1 MISNSTKKEHSK
13 ESVARKKQR
22 ALKISIKEGSA
33 SGFSDSIGSTYIVP
47 FVKELN
53 GGAIHVGI
61 LSAVSGLIAPIAQF
75 FGNNLMEKYSRK
87 RIVSRFTLIQGLLW
101 IPIAILGFLFW
112 KNIALSYLIPALIIL
127 YVLLAATGGIVFP
140 ALFSWMGDLIQ
151 EKSKGSYFGKRN
163 RIISIVSLIA
173 LVFAAIS
180 LSILKNIILP
190 IILLS
195 LFFIIAFISKY
206 ISYKLI
212 KKQYEPKFRLK
223 GGYYFSLW
231 AFINR
236 FDNYGKF
243 TIYHAFF
250 NFAIMIASP
259 FFAIYMLEELNLN
272 YIIYTIVTMSSSV
285 FYLLFTPLVGKFS
298 DRYGNKKLLHLSTFL
313 FSINPLL
320 WIFIKSPIIL
330 ILVPQLLVGLA
341 NAALVIGVTNFTYD
355 SVSAKHRGLCVA
367 YFNILTGI
375 GIFIGSLL
383 GGFLIKYVQ
392 LSSYSPYLLVFALAF
407 IMRSLVSIIFLP
419 KIKEV
424 KKVSRLPPMHVNIT
438 HPFKSLHSEIGWFR
452 KISNAR

>member
-1 MISNSTKKEHSK
+1 MIHNSIKKEHPK
-13 ESVARKKQR
+13 ESVAHKKQR

-53 GGAIHVGI
+53 GGAIHIGI
-61 LSAVSGLIAPIAQF
+61 LSAVSGLISPIAQF

-87 RIVSRFTLIQGLLW
+87 RIVTRFSLIQGFLW

-140 ALFSWMGDLIQ
+140 ALFSWMGDLVQ
-151 EKSKGSYFGKRN
+151 EKSKGAYFGRRN

-180 LSILKNIILP
+180 LSLFKNIILP

-195 LFFIIAFISKY
+195 SFFIIAFFSKY

-212 KKQYEPKFRLK
+212 KKQYEPKFKLRE
-223 GGYYFSLW
+223 GYYFSLW
-231 AFINR
+231 AFIKR
-236 FDNYGKF
+236 FDNFGKF
-243 TIYHAFF
+243 TVYHAFF

-272 YIIYTIVTMSSSV
+272 YTIYTIVTMSSSV
-285 FYLLFTPLVGKFS
+285 FYLLFTPFVGKFS
-298 DRYGNKKLLHLSTFL
+298 DRYGNKKLLHLSTLL

-320 WIFIKSPIIL
+320 WIFIKSPLIL

-355 SVSAKHRGLCVA
+355 SVSPRHRGLCVA

-392 LSSYSPYLLVFALAF
+392 LSSYSPYLMVFALAF
-407 IMRSLVSIIFLP
+407 IMRSIVSIIFLP
-419 KIKEV
+419 KIREV

-452 KISNAR
+452 RISNEK